1 MKKGFSLILAII
13 FILLVAS
20 IGTLSMA
27 ISSSSAKTSV
37 NLFIHEQ
44 AKLLADSASEYALMK
59 VQQNDFDTTCVD
71 EIEINYQPN
80 DKYSSPTFKAYISI
94 TYIGDKDT
102 IKNCANKIES
112 DKTGLQSIIISGQV
126 KSLIGRA
133 DTSDDTT
140 KDLFREYLA
149 YSFTTTQIP

>member
-20 IGTLSMA
+20 IGALSMS

-44 AKLLADSASEYALMK
+44 AKLLADGAAEYAIMK
-59 VQQNDFDTTCVD
+59 VQQNNFAATCVD
-71 EIEINYQPN
+71 EIEIKYPN
-80 DKYSSPTFKAYISI
+80 GTSPTFRANISI
-94 TYIGDKDT
+94 TYIGDRET
-102 IKNCANKIES
+102 IQHCTNRIDSE
-112 DKTGLQSIIISGQV
+112 KTGLQSIIISGQV
-126 KSLIGRA
+126 RSLLDEKSGN
-133 DTSDDTT
+133 
-140 KDLFREYLA
+140 FRENFA

>member
-20 IGTLSMA
+20 IGALSMS

-44 AKLLADSASEYALMK
+44 AKLLADGAAEYAIMK
-59 VQQNDFDTTCVD
+59 VQQNNFAATCVD
-71 EIEINYQPN
+71 EIEINYPN
-80 DKYSSPTFKAYISI
+80 FRANISI
-94 TYIGDKDT
+94 TYIGDGET
-102 IKNCANKIES
+102 IKNCTNKIVSE
-112 DKTGLQSIIISGQV
+112 KTGLQSIIISGQV
-126 KSLIGRA
+126 RSLLDEGA
-133 DTSDDTT
+133 GNS
-140 KDLFREYLA
+140 RENFA

>member
-20 IGTLSMA
+20 IGALSMS

-44 AKLLADSASEYALMK
+44 AKLLADGAAEYAIMK
-59 VQQNDFDTTCVD
+59 VQQNNFAATCVD
-71 EIEINYQPN
+71 EIEINYPN
-80 DKYSSPTFKAYISI
+80 EDSPTFKANISI
-94 TYIGDKDT
+94 TYIGDEKT
-102 IKNCANKIES
+102 IEKCAKQIVS

-126 KSLIGRA
+126 RSLLDETA
-133 DTSDDTT
+133 SSN
-140 KDLFREYLA
+140 FRENFA

>member
-20 IGTLSMA
+20 IGALSMA

-44 AKLLADSASEYALMK
+44 AKLLADGAAEYAIMK
-59 VQQNDFDTTCVD
+59 VQQNDFTATCVD
-71 EIEINYQPN
+71 EIEINYPN
-80 DKYSSPTFKAYISI
+80 EDSPTFKANISI
-94 TYIGDKDT
+94 TYIGDEKT
-102 IKNCANKIES
+102 IQHCANKIVSE
-112 DKTGLQSIIISGQV
+112 KTGLQSIIISGQV
-126 KSLIGRA
+126 RSLLDEGA
-133 DTSDDTT
+133 NN
-140 KDLFREYLA
+140 FRENFA

>member
-20 IGTLSMA
+20 IGALSMA

-44 AKLLADSASEYALMK
+44 AKLLADGAAEYAIMK
-59 VQQNDFDTTCVD
+59 VQQNGFTATCVD
-71 EIEINYQPN
+71 EIEIKYPN
-80 DKYSSPTFKAYISI
+80 ATNPTFKANISI
-94 TYIGDKDT
+94 TYIGDRGT
-102 IKNCANKIES
+102 IQHCAKQIVSE
-112 DKTGLQSIIISGQV
+112 KTGLQSIIISGQV
-126 KSLIGRA
+126 RSLLDEGA
-133 DTSDDTT
+133 NN
-140 KDLFREYLA
+140 FRENFA

>member
-20 IGTLSMA
+20 IGALSMS

-44 AKLLADSASEYALMK
+44 AKLLADGAAEYAIMK
-59 VQQNDFDTTCVD
+59 VQQNDFAATCVD
-71 EIEINYQPN
+71 EIEINYPN
-80 DKYSSPTFKAYISI
+80 DTSPTFKANISI
-94 TYIGDKDT
+94 TYIGDMGT
-102 IKNCANKIES
+102 IRHCTNRIVS
-112 DKTGLQSIIISGQV
+112 DKTGLESIIISGQV
-126 KSLIGRA
+126 RSLLDGGA
-133 DTSDDTT
+133 GNS
-140 KDLFREYLA
+140 RENLA

>member
-20 IGTLSMA
+20 IGALSMA

-44 AKLLADSASEYALMK
+44 AKLLADGAAEYAIMK
-59 VQQNDFDTTCVD
+59 VQQNDFAANCVD
-71 EIEINYQPN
+71 EIEINYPN
-80 DKYSSPTFKAYISI
+80 EDSPTFKANISI

-102 IKNCANKIES
+102 IQKCANKIES
-112 DKTGLQSIIISGQV
+112 GKTGLQSIIISGQV
-126 KSLIGRA
+126 RSLLDEKSGN
-133 DTSDDTT
+133 
-140 KDLFREYLA
+140 FRENFA

>member
-20 IGTLSMA
+20 IGALSMS

-44 AKLLADSASEYALMK
+44 AKLLADGAVEYAIMK
-59 VQQNDFDTTCVD
+59 VQQNDFARTCVD
-71 EIEINYQPN
+71 EIEINYPN
-80 DKYSSPTFKAYISI
+80 GTSPTFRANISI
-94 TYIGDKDT
+94 TYIGDIRT
-102 IKNCANKIES
+102 IQHCTNRIVS
-112 DKTGLQSIIISGQV
+112 DKTGLQAIIISGQV
-126 KSLIGRA
+126 RSLLEN
-133 DTSDDTT
+133 S
-140 KDLFREYLA
+140 RENLA

>member
-20 IGTLSMA
+20 IGALSMA

-44 AKLLADSASEYALMK
+44 AKLLADGAAEYAIMK
-59 VQQNDFDTTCVD
+59 VQQNDFTATCVD
-71 EIEINYQPN
+71 EIVINYPN
-80 DKYSSPTFKAYISI
+80 EASPTSSPTFRVNISI
-94 TYIGDKDT
+94 TYIGDTET
-102 IKNCANKIES
+102 IKNCANRIES
-112 DKTGLQSIIISGQV
+112 GKTGLQSIIISGQV
-126 KSLIGRA
+126 RSLLDEGA
-133 DTSDDTT
+133 NN
-140 KDLFREYLA
+140 FRENFA

>member
-20 IGTLSMA
+20 IGALSMS

-44 AKLLADSASEYALMK
+44 AKLLADGAAEYAIMK
-59 VQQNDFDTTCVD
+59 VQQNNFAATCVD
-71 EIEINYQPN
+71 EIEINYPN
-80 DKYSSPTFKAYISI
+80 DTSPTFKANISI

-102 IKNCANKIES
+102 IQKCANKIES
-112 DKTGLQSIIISGQV
+112 GKTGLQSIIISGQV
-126 KSLIGRA
+126 RSLLDNKVGN
-133 DTSDDTT
+133 S
-140 KDLFREYLA
+140 RENLA

>member
-20 IGTLSMA
+20 IGALSMS

-44 AKLLADSASEYALMK
+44 AKLLADGAAEYAIMK
-59 VQQNDFDTTCVD
+59 VQQNNFAATCVD
-71 EIEINYQPN
+71 EIEIKYPN
-80 DKYSSPTFKAYISI
+80 GTSPTFKANISI
-94 TYIGDKDT
+94 TYIGDRGT
-102 IKNCANKIES
+102 IQHCAKQIVSE
-112 DKTGLQSIIISGQV
+112 KTGLQSIIISGQV
-126 KSLIGRA
+126 RSLLEN
-133 DTSDDTT
+133 S
-140 KDLFREYLA
+140 RENFA

>member
-20 IGTLSMA
+20 IGALSMS

-44 AKLLADSASEYALMK
+44 AKLLADGAAEYAIMK
-59 VQQNDFDTTCVD
+59 VQQNNFATTCVD
-71 EIEINYQPN
+71 EIEINYPN
-80 DKYSSPTFKAYISI
+80 GTSPTFRANISI
-94 TYIGDKDT
+94 TYIGDIRT
-102 IKNCANKIES
+102 IQHCTNRIVS
-112 DKTGLQSIIISGQV
+112 DKTGLQAIIISGQV
-126 KSLIGRA
+126 RSLLDEGA
-133 DTSDDTT
+133 GNS
-140 KDLFREYLA
+140 RENLA

>member
-20 IGTLSMA
+20 IGALSMS

-44 AKLLADSASEYALMK
+44 AKLLADGAAEYAIMK
-59 VQQNDFDTTCVD
+59 VQQNDFAATCVD
-71 EIEINYQPN
+71 EIEINYPN
-80 DKYSSPTFKAYISI
+80 NTNPTFKANISI
-94 TYIGDKDT
+94 TYIGDRET
-102 IKNCANKIES
+102 IQHCTNGIVSE
-112 DKTGLQSIIISGQV
+112 KTGLESIIISGQV
-126 KSLIGRA
+126 RSLLDEGA
-133 DTSDDTT
+133 GNS
-140 KDLFREYLA
+140 RENLA

>member
-20 IGTLSMA
+20 IGALSMA

-44 AKLLADSASEYALMK
+44 AKLLADGAAEYAIMK
-59 VQQNDFDTTCVD
+59 VQQNNFAATCVD
-71 EIEINYQPN
+71 EIEINYPN
-80 DKYSSPTFKAYISI
+80 DTSPTFKANISI
-94 TYIGDKDT
+94 TYIGDIGT
-102 IKNCANKIES
+102 IQHCTNQIVSE
-112 DKTGLQSIIISGQV
+112 KTGLESIIISGQV
-126 KSLIGRA
+126 RSLLDEGA
-133 DTSDDTT
+133 GNS
-140 KDLFREYLA
+140 RENLA

>member
-20 IGTLSMA
+20 IGALSMA

-44 AKLLADSASEYALMK
+44 AKLLADGAVEYAIMK
-59 VQQNDFDTTCVD
+59 VQQNNFADTCVD
-71 EIEINYQPN
+71 EIEINYPN
-80 DKYSSPTFKAYISI
+80 GTSPTFKANISI
-94 TYIGDKDT
+94 TYIGDGET
-102 IKNCANKIES
+102 IQHCTNRIES
-112 DKTGLQSIIISGQV
+112 EEKTGLQSIIISGQV
-126 KSLIGRA
+126 RSLLEN
-133 DTSDDTT
+133 S
-140 KDLFREYLA
+140 RENLA

>member
-20 IGTLSMA
+20 IGALSMS

-44 AKLLADSASEYALMK
+44 AKLLADGAAEYAIMK
-59 VQQNDFDTTCVD
+59 VQQNDFAATCVD
-71 EIEINYQPN
+71 EIEINYPN
-80 DKYSSPTFKAYISI
+80 NTNPTFRANISI
-94 TYIGDKDT
+94 TYIGDIRT
-102 IKNCANKIES
+102 IQHCTNRIVS
-112 DKTGLQSIIISGQV
+112 DKTGLQAIIISGQV
-126 KSLIGRA
+126 RSLLDEGA
-133 DTSDDTT
+133 GNS
-140 KDLFREYLA
+140 RENLA

>member
-20 IGTLSMA
+20 IGALSMS

-44 AKLLADSASEYALMK
+44 AKLLADGAAEYAIMK
-59 VQQNDFDTTCVD
+59 VQQNDFTATCVD
-71 EIEINYQPN
+71 EIEINYPN
-80 DKYSSPTFKAYISI
+80 DKDKNPTFTANISI

-102 IKNCANKIES
+102 IKNCTNKIVSE
-112 DKTGLQSIIISGQV
+112 KTGLQSIIISGQV
-126 KSLIGRA
+126 RSLLDETA
-133 DTSDDTT
+133 SSN
-140 KDLFREYLA
+140 FRENFA

>member
-20 IGTLSMA
+20 IGALSMA

-44 AKLLADSASEYALMK
+44 AKLLADGAAEYAIMK
-59 VQQNDFDTTCVD
+59 VQQNDFAATCVD
-71 EIEINYQPN
+71 EIEINYPN
-80 DKYSSPTFKAYISI
+80 DTTSFRANISI
-94 TYIGDKDT
+94 TYIGDIRT
-102 IKNCANKIES
+102 IQHCTNRIVS

-126 KSLIGRA
+126 RSFLDEA
-133 DTSDDTT
+133 ASSN
-140 KDLFREYLA
+140 FRENFA

>member
-20 IGTLSMA
+20 IGALSMA

-44 AKLLADSASEYALMK
+44 AKLLADGAAEYAIMK
-59 VQQNDFDTTCVD
+59 VQQNDFTATCVD
-71 EIEINYQPN
+71 EIEINYPN
-80 DKYSSPTFKAYISI
+80 DTSPTFRANISI
-94 TYIGDKDT
+94 TYIGDIGDGGT
-102 IKNCANKIES
+102 IQHCTNQIVS
-112 DKTGLQSIIISGQV
+112 DKTGLESIIISGQV
-126 KSLIGRA
+126 RSLLDGGA
-133 DTSDDTT
+133 GNS
-140 KDLFREYLA
+140 RENLA

>member
-20 IGTLSMA
+20 IGALSMS

-44 AKLLADSASEYALMK
+44 AKLLADGAAEYAIMK
-59 VQQNDFDTTCVD
+59 VQQNNFAATCVD
-71 EIEINYQPN
+71 EIEINYPN
-80 DKYSSPTFKAYISI
+80 DTSPTFKANISI
-94 TYIGDKDT
+94 TYIGDIGT
-102 IKNCANKIES
+102 IQHCTNQIVSE
-112 DKTGLQSIIISGQV
+112 KTGLESIIISGQV
-126 KSLIGRA
+126 RSLL
-133 DTSDDTT
+133 DD
-140 KDLFREYLA
+140 KVGNSRENLA

>member
-20 IGTLSMA
+20 IGALSMS

-44 AKLLADSASEYALMK
+44 AKLLADGAAEYAIMK
-59 VQQNDFDTTCVD
+59 VQQNDFATTCVD
-71 EIEINYQPN
+71 EIEIKYPN
-80 DKYSSPTFKAYISI
+80 DTNPTFIANISI
-94 TYIGDKDT
+94 TYIGDIRT
-102 IKNCANKIES
+102 IQYCTNRIVS

-126 KSLIGRA
+126 RSLLDEGA
-133 DTSDDTT
+133 GNS
-140 KDLFREYLA
+140 RENLA

>member
-20 IGTLSMA
+20 IGGLSMS

-44 AKLLADSASEYALMK
+44 AKLLADGAAEYAIMK
-59 VQQNDFDTTCVD
+59 VQQNNFATTCVD
-71 EIEINYQPN
+71 EIEINYPN
-80 DKYSSPTFKAYISI
+80 DTSPTFKANISI
-94 TYIGDKDT
+94 TYIGDGET
-102 IKNCANKIES
+102 IKNCTNKIVSE
-112 DKTGLQSIIISGQV
+112 KTGLQSIIISGQV
-126 KSLIGRA
+126 RSLLDEGA
-133 DTSDDTT
+133 GNS
-140 KDLFREYLA
+140 RENFA

>member
-20 IGTLSMA
+20 IGALSMS

-44 AKLLADSASEYALMK
+44 AKLLADGAAEYAIMK
-59 VQQNDFDTTCVD
+59 VQQNHFATTCVD
-71 EIEINYQPN
+71 EIEINYPN
-80 DKYSSPTFKAYISI
+80 EDSPTFKANISI

-102 IKNCANKIES
+102 IQHCANKIVSE
-112 DKTGLQSIIISGQV
+112 KTGLQSIIISGQV
-126 KSLIGRA
+126 RSLLDGGA
-133 DTSDDTT
+133 GNS
-140 KDLFREYLA
+140 RENLA

>member
-20 IGTLSMA
+20 IGALSMA

-44 AKLLADSASEYALMK
+44 AKLLADGAAEYAIMK
-59 VQQNDFDTTCVD
+59 VQQNNFAATCVD
-71 EIEINYQPN
+71 EIEIKYPN
-80 DKYSSPTFKAYISI
+80 EDSPTFKANISI
-94 TYIGDKDT
+94 TYIGDEKT
-102 IKNCANKIES
+102 IEKCANKIVSE
-112 DKTGLQSIIISGQV
+112 KTGLQAIIISGQV
-126 KSLIGRA
+126 RSFLDEA
-133 DTSDDTT
+133 ASSN
-140 KDLFREYLA
+140 FRENFA

>member
-20 IGTLSMA
+20 IGALSMA

-44 AKLLADSASEYALMK
+44 AKLLADGAAEYAIMK
-59 VQQNDFDTTCVD
+59 VQQNDFTATCVD
-71 EIEINYQPN
+71 EIEINYPN
-80 DKYSSPTFKAYISI
+80 EDSPTFKANISI
-94 TYIGDKDT
+94 TYIGDEKT
-102 IKNCANKIES
+102 IEKCANKIVSE
-112 DKTGLQSIIISGQV
+112 KTGLQSIIISGQV
-126 KSLIGRA
+126 RSFLDEGA
-133 DTSDDTT
+133 SN
-140 KDLFREYLA
+140 FRENFA

>member
-20 IGTLSMA
+20 IGALSMA

-44 AKLLADSASEYALMK
+44 AKLLADGAVEYAIMK
-59 VQQNDFDTTCVD
+59 VQQNNFAATCVD
-71 EIEINYQPN
+71 EIEINYPN
-80 DKYSSPTFKAYISI
+80 DTSPTFKANISI
-94 TYIGDKDT
+94 TYIGDEKT
-102 IKNCANKIES
+102 IQHCANKIVSE
-112 DKTGLQSIIISGQV
+112 KTGLQSIIISGQV
-126 KSLIGRA
+126 RSLLDEGA
-133 DTSDDTT
+133 GNS
-140 KDLFREYLA
+140 RENFA

>member
-20 IGTLSMA
+20 IGGLSMA

-44 AKLLADSASEYALMK
+44 AKLLADGAAEYAIMK
-59 VQQNDFDTTCVD
+59 VQQNNFATTCVD
-71 EIEINYQPN
+71 EIEINYPN
-80 DKYSSPTFKAYISI
+80 EDSPTFKANISI
-94 TYIGDKDT
+94 TYIGDGVT
-102 IKNCANKIES
+102 IQHCANKIES
-112 DKTGLQSIIISGQV
+112 EKTGLQSIIISGQV
-126 KSLIGRA
+126 RSLLDEKSGN
-133 DTSDDTT
+133 
-140 KDLFREYLA
+140 FRENFA

>member
-20 IGTLSMA
+20 IGALSMS

-44 AKLLADSASEYALMK
+44 AKLLADGAAEYAIMK
-59 VQQNDFDTTCVD
+59 VQQNDFTATCVD
-71 EIEINYQPN
+71 EIEINYPN
-80 DKYSSPTFKAYISI
+80 DKDKNPTFTANISI
-94 TYIGDKDT
+94 TYIGDMGT
-102 IKNCANKIES
+102 IRHCTNRIVS

-126 KSLIGRA
+126 RSLLDEKSGN
-133 DTSDDTT
+133 
-140 KDLFREYLA
+140 FRENFA

>member
-20 IGTLSMA
+20 IGALSMA

-44 AKLLADSASEYALMK
+44 AKLLADGAAEYAIMK
-59 VQQNDFDTTCVD
+59 VQQNNFATTCVD
-71 EIEINYQPN
+71 EIEINYPN
-80 DKYSSPTFKAYISI
+80 DKDKNPTFTANISI

-102 IKNCANKIES
+102 IKHCANKIES
-112 DKTGLQSIIISGQV
+112 EKTGLQSIIISGQV
-126 KSLIGRA
+126 RSLLDEGA
-133 DTSDDTT
+133 NN
-140 KDLFREYLA
+140 FRENFA

>member
-20 IGTLSMA
+20 IGALSMA

-44 AKLLADSASEYALMK
+44 AKLLADGAAEYAIMK
-59 VQQNDFDTTCVD
+59 VQQNDFTTTCVD
-71 EIEINYQPN
+71 EIEINYPN
-80 DKYSSPTFKAYISI
+80 EPSPTSSPTFKANISI
-94 TYIGDKDT
+94 TYIGDRTT
-102 IKNCANKIES
+102 IAHCTNKIES
-112 DKTGLQSIIISGQV
+112 EKIGLQSIIISGQV
-126 KSLIGRA
+126 RSLLDEGA
-133 DTSDDTT
+133 DN
-140 KDLFREYLA
+140 FRENFA

>member
-20 IGTLSMA
+20 IGALSMS

-44 AKLLADSASEYALMK
+44 AKLLADGAAEYAIMK
-59 VQQNDFDTTCVD
+59 VQQNNFATTCVD
-71 EIEINYQPN
+71 EIEINYPN
-80 DKYSSPTFKAYISI
+80 EDSPTFRANISI
-94 TYIGDKDT
+94 TYIGDGET
-102 IKNCANKIES
+102 IKNCTNKIVSE
-112 DKTGLQSIIISGQV
+112 KTGLQSIIISGQV
-126 KSLIGRA
+126 RSLLDEGA
-133 DTSDDTT
+133 GNS
-140 KDLFREYLA
+140 RENFA

>member
-20 IGTLSMA
+20 IGALSMA

-44 AKLLADSASEYALMK
+44 AKLLADGAAEYAIMK
-59 VQQNDFDTTCVD
+59 VQQNDFTATCVGD
-71 EIEINYQPN
+71 EKTIE
-80 DKYSSPTFKAYISI
+80 K
-94 TYIGDKDT
+94 
-102 IKNCANKIES
+102 CANKIVSE
-112 DKTGLQSIIISGQV
+112 KTGLQSIIISGQV
-126 KSLIGRA
+126 RSLLDEKSGN
-133 DTSDDTT
+133 
-140 KDLFREYLA
+140 FRENFA